1 MHIHNKVPCACKWYL
16 FWVSFQSSRGLRQG
30 DHLSSYLFVLA
41 EEVLSCLL
49 ESAKEVGYLLG
60 FRVERGGKKVE
71 ISHLFFYF
79 LFVDDTLFSC
89 DDS

>member
-1 MHIHNKVPCACKWYL
+1 M
-16 FWVSFQSSRGLRQG
+16 
-30 DHLSSYLFVLA
+30 
-41 EEVLSCLL
+41 EVLSCLL

-89 DDS
+89 EDS